1 MAEESKNAAG
11 QPVASLVGRKVWVT
25 GHRGM
30 LGSAMVR
37 SLKAADVEP
46 LLTPRSEVDL
56 TDRQAVFAWMEAKR
70 PEFIF
75 HIGAKV
81 GGIHAN
87 ATLPAD
93 FLRENLLIQSN
104 VIEGA
109 HKFGVRKLLFVA
121 SNCTYP
127 SQAPQPITEDALLTG
142 PLDSNIRAY
151 AVSKIAGIEMCRAY
165 RKQYGCD
172 FVSLIPPNLYG
183 PGDNYHPQ
191 HSHVVA
197 GILRRT
203 HEAKLAGAQE
213 MVVWG
218 DGTPRR
224 ELLHV
229 DDLADA
235 MKCLMLAPTEH
246 DLYNV
251 GCGHDLAIAEIA
263 SIIADVVGFAGRIT
277 YDRSKPNG
285 TMRKLLDSSRIR
297 ALGWQPRID
306 ERAGLR
312 SAYADFQKILASP
325 KRVPASEVAPRR
337 GGARAVRPAVT
348 APLRTRRVS
357 AMLSRPHND

>member
-1 MAEESKNAAG
+1 MTENSAHRVGEPVPSLAG
-11 QPVASLVGRKVWVT
+11 RRIWVT

-37 SLKAADVEP
+37 SLEGEGAQL
-46 LLTPRSEVDL
+46 LLTSRGELDL
-56 TDRQAVFAWMEAKR
+56 TNQGAVMSWVERNK
-70 PEFIF
+70 PELVF

-93 FLRENLLIQSN
+93 FLTDNLLIQTN
-104 VIEGA
+104 VIVAA
-109 HKFGVRKLLFVA
+109 HRNGVRKLLFVA

-127 SQAPQPITEDALLTG
+127 TETPQPIPETALLTG
-142 PLDSNIRAY
+142 ALDSNIRAY
-151 AVSKIAGIEMCRAY
+151 AVSKIAGIELCRAY

-172 FVSLIPPNLYG
+172 FFSVIPPNLYG

-203 HEAKLAGAQE
+203 HEAKVRGDSE

-229 DDLADA
+229 DDLADG
-235 MKCLMLAPTEH
+235 MKCLMKAGTQH
-246 DLYNV
+246 DLYNI
-251 GCGHDLAIAEIA
+251 GCGHDLAISQLAD
-263 SIIADVVGFAGRIT
+263 IIAGVVGFSGRIH
-277 YDRSKPNG
+277 YDTSKPNG

-297 ALGWQPRID
+297 ALGWEPRVD
-306 ERAGLR
+306 ERRGLA
-312 SAYADFQKILASP
+312 SAYDDFLALLDSP
-325 KRVPASEVAPRR
+325 QS
-337 GGARAVRPAVT
+337 GAR
-348 APLRTRRVS
+348 L
-357 AMLSRPHND
+357 

>member
-1 MAEESKNAAG
+1 MIDSFAG
-11 QPVASLVGRKVWVT
+11 RRVWVT

-37 SLKAADVEP
+37 SLEREEAQL
-46 LLTPRSEVDL
+46 LLTSRADLDL
-56 TDRQAVFAWMEAKR
+56 TDQAAVFAWMDENR
-70 PEFIF
+70 PELVF

-104 VIEGA
+104 VIVGA
-109 HKFGVRKLLFVA
+109 HRTGVRKLLFVA

-127 SQAPQPITEDALLTG
+127 SQAPQPIAETALLTG
-142 PLDSNIRAY
+142 PLDANIRAY
-151 AVSKIAGIEMCRAY
+151 AVSKIAGIELCSAY
-165 RKQYGCD
+165 RRQYGCD
-172 FVSLIPPNLYG
+172 FLSIIPPNLYG

-203 HEAKLAGAQE
+203 HEAKARGASE
-213 MVVWG
+213 MLVWG

-235 MKCLMLAPTEH
+235 MKCLMRSPTVH

-251 GCGHDLAIAEIA
+251 GPGHDLQISEIA
-263 SIIADVVGFAGRIT
+263 SLIQEVVGFTGTIR
-277 YDRSKPNG
+277 YDTAKPNG

-297 ALGWQPRID
+297 ELGWKPRID
-306 ERAGLR
+306 ERSGLQ
-312 SAYADFQKILASP
+312 SAYQDFLALLENP
-325 KRVPASEVAPRR
+325 NA
-337 GGARAVRPAVT
+337 GAR
-348 APLRTRRVS
+348 L
-357 AMLSRPHND
+357 